1 MTPWEEYKKRRAEEL
16 ENGAKVRP
24 TDLLDKENLTSGGV
38 SSTRMS
44 ICEACPRLIKAT
56 YQCRECGCF
65 MKLKVKLAAAT
76 CPIGKW

>member
-16 ENGAKVRP
+16 QNGAQVKP
-24 TDLLDKENLTSGGV
+24 TDLLDKENLTSEEV

-44 ICEACPRLIKAT
+44 ICETCPRLRKPI